1 MKITTMIRPRRP
13 AAMLCRTESAPS
25 VAPTSFDW
33 MIVRL
38 TGSAPEL
45 SDVARSF
52 ADCWLKLPEMMPFP
66 PVIGLWMYGS
76 ESSLPPESKGWE
88 TWLALVFQLL
98 MSSWVRSSQFVM
110 CDCGHVPVPFW
121 PQALYAVVLSV
132 LKMPAPGPLNWKATT
147 HEVPPLGSSSAEALW
162 SMSAVMD

>member
-13 AAMLCRTESAPS
+13 AAMLCLTESAPS

-52 ADCWLKLPEMMPFP
+52 ADCCVKLPEMMPLP

-76 ESSLPPESKGWE
+76 ESSLPPESNGWYAWVP
-88 TWLALVFQLL
+88 TVFQFV
-98 MSSWVRSSQFVM
+98 MSSWVRSSQLVTR
-110 CDCGHVPVPFW
+110 PPAQEAAPPE
-121 PQALYAVVLSV
+121 PQALNAVVLSV
-132 LKMPAPGPLNWKATT
+132 LKMPAPAPLNWNATT
-147 HEVPPLGSSSAEALW
+147 HDVPPLGSSSAVALW
-162 SMSAVMD
+162 